1 MLEER
6 DKSEVKMGRL
16 RTREN
21 FHFAR
26 RTIEEFVDSGYECA
40 LVTGWPKPIQATTQA
55 SYLSNA
61 IRDLKHKNEIVA
73 RNRKTGVYLVWIG
86 DEE

>member
-6 DKSEVKMGRL
+6 DKSKVKMGRP

-26 RTIEEFVDSGYECA
+26 RTIEEFVNSGYECA
-40 LVTGWPKPIQATTQA
+40 LVTGWPKKIQATTQA

-61 IRDLKHKNEIVA
+61 IRDLHFKGKVCA
-73 RNRKTGVYLVWIG
+73 RNRETGVYLIWIG